1 MAVGQ
6 GAGDFRAIERS
17 YFDLHWQLDPVAAT
31 QAGVTAHDG
40 RYGRFSPAALAPHL
54 AALKAIAAALEEA
67 TVVDLDAEIDRTAL
81 LNEIRVTLR
90 RFERLRPQATNPE
103 FWLSHLLSGLHHL
116 LLAADRSPEVKA
128 AAALARL
135 EDIPALLDDARA
147 TLVEPV
153 RVFVETA
160 LRMIEGGRLLV
171 GEVAAA
177 LGAAAPA
184 RAGQLQ
190 AAAERADAALD
201 AFERD
206 LERWL
211 ETGGEHFAIGED
223 AFDFLLHY
231 QHALRD
237 TAPELWR
244 YGHRLKEEIEAD
256 LQHRAAR
263 LDGGRTWHEVVERLR
278 ADHPS
283 AGELVDAYA
292 KAMARARDFVAERDL
307 APIPEAPLG
316 VIPTPPFLRP
326 VVPYAAYDSPGAY
339 AGDRAGRF
347 YVTVPDPRLPRD
359 QQERILRDHCRYE
372 LAATALHEG
381 YPGHHLQLVTAKGL
395 PSHVRKNLWTP
406 LTVEGWALYCEDMMA
421 EQGFYSSQEELFFQ
435 RVHLLWRAMRILL
448 DVGLHTRGMTPEQ
461 AVDQMVQGL
470 HVERGN
476 AEAEVRRYCAWPA
489 YQLCYAVGRRELLSL
504 RDDFRAARGSAFTL
518 RAFHDAVLPYGG
530 LPVTLIR
537 WGLGL
542 GE

>member
-1 MAVGQ
+1 MALSG
-6 GAGDFRAIERS
+6 FRALEQS
-17 YFDLHWQLDPVAAT
+17 YFDLHWHMDPVAAT
-31 QAGVTAHDG
+31 QAGVSSYDD
-40 RYGRFSPAALAPHL
+40 RYGRFSPAALAPHVAGL
-54 AALKAIAAALEEA
+54 RSLVSALEA
-67 TVVDLDAEIDRTAL
+67 TATAGLEEEIDRTAL

-90 RFERLRPQATNPE
+90 RFERLKPQAKNPE

-116 LLAADRSPEVKA
+116 LLAADRSPEEKA

-135 EDIPALLDDARA
+135 VDIPALLDDARA
-147 TLVEPV
+147 TLLEPV

-160 LRMIEGGRLLV
+160 LRMNEGGRLLV

-177 LGAAAPA
+177 LGTQAPA
-184 RAGQLQ
+184 Y
-190 AAAERADAALD
+190 AERLRAAGEQAGAGLA

-206 LERWL
+206 LEGWL
-211 ETGGEHFAIGED
+211 ETGSDRYAIGED
-223 AFDFLLHY
+223 AFNFLLHY

-256 LQHRAAR
+256 LQQRAA
-263 LDGGRTWHEVVERLR
+263 LLNGGRPWPHLVERLR

-283 AGELVDAYA
+283 ASELVDAYA
-292 KAMARARDFVAERDL
+292 KAMARARDFVAEKGL
-307 APIPEAPLG
+307 APIPDAPLA
-316 VIPTPPFLRP
+316 VVPTPPFLRP

-339 AGDRAGRF
+339 SGDRTGRF
-347 YVTVPDPRLPRD
+347 YVTVPDPRLPPS

-372 LAATALHEG
+372 LGATALHEG

-395 PSHVRKNLWTP
+395 PSHVRKNLSTP

-421 EQGFYSSQEELFFQ
+421 EQGFYSSEEELFFQ

-448 DVGLHTRGMTPEQ
+448 DVGLHTRAMTPER
-461 AVDQMVQGL
+461 AVDEMVGTL
-470 HVERGN
+470 HWERSN

-489 YQLCYAVGRRELLSL
+489 YQLCYAVGRRELLRL
-504 RDDFRAARGSAFTL
+504 RDDFRAARGRAFTL